1 MPYIGVADLFESIF
15 HLVNPATAREAF
27 AGLNHGLLFRSGKD
41 WSGFRGGVGE
51 AGRRLWGGT
60 RSAWNMSYEG
70 GMPMLIGGTAFA
82 AAIAPRGHKASAAAA
97 FAITSPLSAIPG
109 ALLAGTAGAVVGGF
123 VLGAPMERKAAAAL
137 QYVKETGRRTMKV
150 NMGGDYVDTEAAY
163 TMRQRAAQDMSGS
176 LLNARTYLG
185 KEAALLHS

>member
-1 MPYIGVADLFESIF
+1 MPYIGVADLFESLF
-15 HLVNPATAREAF
+15 HLVNPATAREALG
-27 AGLNHGLLFRSGKD
+27 GLNRGLLFRSGKD
-41 WSGFRGGVGE
+41 WSGFRGLAGE
-51 AGRRLWGGT
+51 AGRRAWGGT

-123 VLGAPMERKAAAAL
+123 VHNQTFPQRHDRPAIGRLIPVNTDNPTGATFSFPYGRFGPTDRVVAENRQER
-137 QYVKETGRRTMKV
+137 VKG
-150 NMGGDYVDTEAAY
+150 
-163 TMRQRAAQDMSGS
+163 
-176 LLNARTYLG
+176 
-185 KEAALLHS
+185 